1 MKRNYYIRQDLTCYN
16 SMTRIEQSIFDYCR
30 EKYHGSVIGSG
41 AIEGFKDDIENEIA
55 RLVTVNPRWKPVF
68 VSLLDS
74 DSDLVFLYAGK
85 VHLCLTPIN
94 RIISQEQ

>member
-41 AIEGFKDDIENEIA
+41 AIEGIKDDIENEIA
-55 RLVTVNPRWKPVF
+55 RLVTVNPRWKPVT
-68 VSLLDS
+68 VSLSEDACHLIFLD
-74 DSDLVFLYAGK
+74 AGK
-85 VHLCLTPIN
+85 VHLCLTLIN
-94 RIISQEQ
+94 RIISLEQ